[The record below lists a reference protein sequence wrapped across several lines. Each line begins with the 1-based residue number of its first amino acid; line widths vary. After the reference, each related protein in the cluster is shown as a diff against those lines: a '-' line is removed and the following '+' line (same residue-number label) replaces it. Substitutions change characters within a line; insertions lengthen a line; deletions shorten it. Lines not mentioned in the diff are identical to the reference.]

1 MGQSVSVAQRN
12 SYLGTGQLA
21 VNTVLVIAGTFMAVL
36 DTTIVDIALPKMMSP
51 LKTDLYGIQWVVTA
65 YMIAAAV
72 ALPMLEW
79 LEKLTGLK
87 LMYIVGIALFTLSS
101 YMCGISTE
109 LYQMILFR
117 SLQGF
122 AEALIM
128 VSAQAILFTMYPEEK
143 RGFAMGLFGIGVSFA
158 PAVGP
163 TLGGWLT
170 ENLGW
175 NWIFFINVPIGTL
188 LTVSSIFLLVE
199 MPFRRS
205 LMPFNFI
212 SFLFISVATVSTLIV
227 LSKGQ
232 QYGWFTSN
240 MIAFLTVI
248 ALISYALYFF
258 SDLFSK
264 TKLMDLSIFRSS
276 EFTVA
281 FLVFL
286 FVLGFSMYALFYA
299 IPLYFQILK
308 DLSTFTTG
316 ILLLPFAF
324 SIAVASVV
332 AGAMSDRWSVGGTMF
347 IAVVFYMGSVF
358 FLLRHLDYFT
368 PKWSASTDIV
378 IMGIG
383 MGLFFAPV
391 TMLAL
396 RGREEKTILII
407 SLLDYIRFIGGSFGT
422 AIATNVIKGNTSFHY
437 DEISALQSLS
447 YHEVSTSIE
456 SLIPHFAD
464 QSYLLEEALI
474 KSYYTVG
481 FLQSKM
487 ALSYAFQDVFVWSG
501 IFAVVGLVPMIILFK
516 GWIYNR
522 KKGDGTPDSAVPV
535 SS

>member
-1 MGQSVSVAQRN
+1 MSQSVSGSEGYN
-12 SYLGTGQLA
+12 LSTSQLA
-21 VNTVLVIAGTFMAVL
+21 INTILVITGTFMAVL

-79 LEKLTGLK
+79 LERLTGLK
-87 LMYIVGIALFTLSS
+87 LMYVAGIALFTIAS
-101 YMCGISTE
+101 YMCGVSTE

-117 SLQGF
+117 SIQGF

-128 VSAQAILFTMYPEEK
+128 VSAQAILFSMYPEEK
-143 RGFAMGLFGIGVSFA
+143 RGFAMGIFGIGVSFA
-158 PAVGP
+158 PAIGP

-175 NWIFFINVPIGTL
+175 NWIFFINVPVGTL

-199 MPFRRS
+199 KPFKRS
-205 LMPFNFI
+205 LLPFNFI

-240 MIAFLTVI
+240 FIAFLTLI
-248 ALISYALYFF
+248 AIIGYFLYFA
-258 SDLFSK
+258 SDLFSR

-276 EFTVA
+276 EFTIA

-299 IPLYFQILK
+299 IPLYFQLLK

-324 SIAVASVV
+324 SIAVFSLV
-332 AGAMSDRWSVGGTMF
+332 AGALSDRWSIGGTMF
-347 IAVVFYMGSVF
+347 IAVVFYMGSIF
-358 FLLRHLDYFT
+358 FLLRHLDYYT
-368 PKWSASTDIV
+368 PKWNASLDIV
-378 IMGIG
+378 IMGVG

-396 RGREEKTILII
+396 KGREEKTILII

-422 AIATNVIKGNTSFHY
+422 AIATNVIKGNSSFHY
-437 DEISALQSLS
+437 DEISVLQSLN
-447 YHEVSTSIE
+447 YHEVRSSIE
-456 SLIPHFAD
+456 SLVPHFVG
-464 QSYLLEEALI
+464 QSSLPEEALI
-474 KSYYTVG
+474 KAYYTAG
-481 FLQSKM
+481 YLQSKLS
-487 ALSYAFQDVFVWSG
+487 LSYAFQDVFVWSG
-501 IFAVVGLVPMIILFK
+501 IFALIGLVPMVILFR
-516 GWIYNR
+516 GWLYNR
-522 KKGDGTPDSAVPV
+522 RKGEGSLNSVNTVAG
-535 SS
+535 